1 MNGGGWGAFELGLRL
16 SSLDASDFSASNA
29 SGTGQLAAQSGSATP
44 LLVAPTNKATGATVG
59 LKWILNP
66 NFKFYVNYVR
76 TKFDTDITVNPNYA
90 GLPTAKASK
99 ETAITF
105 RAALDF

>member
-1 MNGGGWGAFELGLRL
+1 
-16 SSLDASDFSASNA
+16 
-29 SGTGQLAAQSGSATP
+29 
-44 LLVAPTNKATGATVG
+44 
-59 LKWILNP
+59 
-66 NFKFYVNYVR
+66 VR